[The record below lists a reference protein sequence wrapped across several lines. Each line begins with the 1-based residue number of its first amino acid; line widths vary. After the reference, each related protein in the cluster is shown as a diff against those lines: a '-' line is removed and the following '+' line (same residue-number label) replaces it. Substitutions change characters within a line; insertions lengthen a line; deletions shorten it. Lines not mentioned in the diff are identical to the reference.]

1 MNQPLAH
8 AQDESVPEFPMPRD
22 ARCPFAPPAGLR
34 ELHEEQLRD
43 DRPLTKVRIWNGS
56 TPWLVTRYDDQR
68 ALLADPRCSV
78 DQRRPDFPYMNPAFA
93 EVAKRGMEPA
103 FLNMDDPEHARIR
116 RMITSAFTVKRVEA
130 MRPAVQ
136 RMTDEFIDAMLAGPK
151 PADLVSSLALPLPSL
166 VVCELLGI
174 PYEDHDFFQT
184 KSAVGMR
191 HDADQAEVAAAHHDL
206 LDYLDQQIQARL
218 AKPTDDLLTVLA
230 ERLRDGDL
238 TRRQATSMGLLLLGA
253 GHETAANMIALGT
266 TALLEHPDQL
276 AIIRDTDDPQVLAR
290 AVDELLRY
298 LTIIHLGNRRIAL
311 EDIEIGGRTIRAG
324 EGMVLPS
331 NTANRE
337 AGHFPEPDRLDVG
350 RDARRHQA
358 FGYGIH
364 QCLGQ
369 PVARLELQVVWGTLF
384 RRIPTLRLAADL
396 EKLPF
401 KYDGLVFGLY
411 ELPVTW

>member
-1 MNQPLAH
+1 MNQALAH
-8 AQDESVPEFPMPRD
+8 TQDESVPQFPMPRD

-34 ELHEEQLRD
+34 QLHDEQLRAD
-43 DRPLTKVRIWNGS
+43 QPLSKIRIWDGS

-68 ALLADPRCSV
+68 TLLADPRCSV
-78 DQRRPDFPYMNPAFA
+78 DQRRPGFPYMNPAFR
-93 EVAKRGMEPA
+93 EVAERGVEPA

-116 RMITSAFTVKRVEA
+116 RMISGAFTVKRVEA

-136 RMTDEFIDAMLAGPK
+136 RMTDEFIDAMLAGPQ
-151 PADLVSSLALPLPSL
+151 PADLVSALALPLPSL

-174 PYEDHDFFQT
+174 PYEDHEFFQN

-191 HDADQAEVAAAHHDL
+191 HDADQAEVAAAHHAL
-206 LDYLDQQIQARL
+206 LEYLDEQIQARL
-218 AKPTDDLLTVLA
+218 GNPTDDLLSELA
-230 ERLRDGDL
+230 ARLSAGEL

-266 TALLEHPDQL
+266 VALLEHPDQL
-276 AIIRDTDDPQVLAR
+276 AIVRDTDDPQVLAR

-311 EDIEIGGRTIRAG
+311 EDIEIGGQTIRAG
-324 EGMVLPS
+324 EGLVLPS
-331 NTANRE
+331 NTANWE
-337 AGHFPEPDRLDVG
+337 EGHFPDPDRLDVH

-369 PVARLELQVVWGTLF
+369 PVARLELQVAFGTLF
-384 RRIPTLRLAADL
+384 RRVPTLRLATEL

-401 KYDGLVFGLY
+401 KNDGIVYGLY

>member
-1 MNQPLAH
+1 MNHALAS
-8 AQDESVPEFPMPRD
+8 APDKTVPDFPMPRE
-22 ARCPFAPPAGLR
+22 AGCPFAPPPGLR
-34 ELHEEQLRD
+34 QLHEEQLRAD
-43 DRPLTKVRIWNGS
+43 QPLTKVRIWDGS

-78 DQRRPDFPYMNPAFA
+78 DQRRSGFPYMNPAFR
-93 EVAKRGMEPA
+93 EVAERGSEPS
-103 FLNMDDPEHARIR
+103 FLTLDDPEHARIR
-116 RMITSAFTVKRVEA
+116 RMISGAFTVKRVEA

-136 RMTDEFIDAMLAGPK
+136 RMTDDFIDAMLAGPK
-151 PADLVSSLALPLPSL
+151 PADLVRTLALPLPSL

-174 PYEDHDFFQT
+174 PYDDHEFFQS
-184 KSAVGMR
+184 KSEVGMR
-191 HDADQAEVAAAHHDL
+191 HDADQEEVAAAHHAL
-206 LDYLDQQIQARL
+206 LEYLDQQIETRL
-218 AKPTDDLLTVLA
+218 SNPTEDLLSELA
-230 ERLRDGDL
+230 ARYREGEL
-238 TRRQATSMGLLLLGA
+238 TRRQAVSMGLLLLGA

-266 TALLEHPDQL
+266 VALLEHPDQL
-276 AIIRDTDDPQVLAR
+276 AIIRDTDDPQVVAR

-311 EDIEIGGRTIRAG
+311 EDIEIGGQTVRAG
-324 EGMVLPS
+324 EGLVLPS

-337 AGHFPEPDRLDVG
+337 EGHFPDPDRLDLH

-369 PVARLELQVVWGTLF
+369 PVARLELQVVFGTLF
-384 RRIPTLRLAADL
+384 HRVPTLRLATDL
-396 EKLPF
+396 QKLPF
-401 KYDGLVFGLY
+401 KDDGLVYGVY